1 MLPPKMCENKKRSV
15 FGRESPQK
23 MEMSFVLYKLRNT
36 YLSDNYDKYVIHLL
50 NFRLDSS
57 WLVLVKNYFQLRM
70 SIDCIKKLSI

>member
-1 MLPPKMCENKKRSV
+1 
-15 FGRESPQK
+15 
-23 MEMSFVLYKLRNT
+23 MSFMLYKLRNT

-50 NFRLDSS
+50 KFRLDLS